1 MLKFEVRSYQLPRWM
16 VPVLVLAAL
25 ALIPFA
31 LMLALGLAAAAVGL
45 SVFRAFLP
53 AGNRPMDPEI
63 LNPPART
70 SLKSGSVID
79 ADYEV
84 KDENEKEQ
92 RG

>member
-1 MLKFEVRSYQLPRWM
+1 MLKFEVRSHQLPRWM
-16 VPVLVLAAL
+16 VPVLALAAL

-31 LMLALGLAAAAVGL
+31 LMLALGLAAAAVSL

-53 AGNRPMDPEI
+53 TGNRPKDSKT
-63 LNPPART
+63 LDPPARI

-92 RG
+92 RR